1 MISVRTLALLVA
13 TGALALSGGFAA
25 HYVFRGEPGAAGAL
39 SDEADIQGLFAAA
52 LPDLGGTP
60 TSVGHWR
67 GKLLVVNFWA
77 TWCAPCREEIP
88 EFVRLQTEFSSKGV
102 QFVGIAADQ
111 ADKVAIFAQELK
123 INYPVLI
130 GNYGALELAKRVGNR
145 GSVLPFTI
153 VIDRNAKIVHR
164 QAGILT
170 PTKLRSLF
178 SETL

>member
-1 MISVRTLALLVA
+1 MTAVRTLALLVA
-13 TGALALSGGFAA
+13 TGALALSAGFAA
-25 HYVFRGEPGAAGAL
+25 HHWFRGDVEIAEAL
-39 SDEADIQGLFAAA
+39 SDEADIQGLFAMAF
-52 LPDLGGTP
+52 PDLAGTP

-67 GKLLVVNFWA
+67 GNLLVVNFWA

-88 EFVRLQTEFSSKGV
+88 DFVRLQTEFSSKGV

-111 ADKVAIFAQELK
+111 ADKVAIFAKELK

-130 GNYGALELAKRVGNR
+130 GNFGALELAKRVGNR

-164 QAGILT
+164 QAGILS
-170 PTKLRSLF
+170 PAKLRSLF
-178 SETL
+178 SEIH